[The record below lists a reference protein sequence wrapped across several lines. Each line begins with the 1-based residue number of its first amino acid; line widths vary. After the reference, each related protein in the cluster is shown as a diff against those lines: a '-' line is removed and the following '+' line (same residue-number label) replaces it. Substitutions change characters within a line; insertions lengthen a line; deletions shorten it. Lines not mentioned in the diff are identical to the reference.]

1 MRQLWIVGAN
11 FNRLLT
17 RWRARVAPGLTARAS
32 VDKIGAPCRETG
44 AVTTPATP
52 HCRGPLLPGLA
63 GALALVFSGVAHA
76 QFENAPSPSE
86 PENEFDQA
94 VANPIREHEAPRTLQ
109 GAKRAAERD
118 PTAAAGVP
126 AGVLQ
131 AGNLSAWPQ
140 LFAAPGLTIRG
151 SLTGTLGLFSMG
163 ENAFSLPPSQ
173 VTRGYVKNPNWA
185 EFFVEPGLTAQ
196 YQLTPAVQFYGGA
209 AYMET
214 ATRGTDYAGNANT
227 WHGDMEQLYAG
238 VRWTDAASGLAV
250 DASYGQQDFA
260 VGRNLLISAGAD
272 NGPQRGADYMGPRS
286 AWANAALL
294 KATWRDFTA
303 TGFWLKP
310 NETTSGHTGTRL
322 EGINVEWLSTGPLRL
337 AGMYVYVPQSDIV
350 TRDGLNVYNVRVRWH
365 PFPAAPNAWLQGEA
379 VWERKANVDADG
391 WYVALNCNALD
402 TPWKPLVTARYASF
416 SGDKPGSAAWE
427 GFDPLYFGGSDP
439 DWYQGKIGSVQFNNT
454 NLDTIA
460 VSLTLTPTEKSILQ
474 FVYLNFASGQVNS
487 PLAIPAAGQPVPVGG
502 GVPAKALA
510 NEFDAIYTYTFSK
523 QANANAFVGYAAPGA
538 GYRQLYASQG
548 GSAQAWWVVG
558 AQLNFSY

>member
-1 MRQLWIVGAN
+1 M
-11 FNRLLT
+11 T
-17 RWRARVAPGLTARAS
+17 TS
-32 VDKIGAPCRETG
+32 
-44 AVTTPATP
+44 TTP
-52 HCRGPLLPGLA
+52 HRRGPLLPGLA
-63 GALALVFSGVAHA
+63 GALALVVTGVAHA

-109 GAKRAAERD
+109 GAKRAADRD
-118 PTAAAGVP
+118 PAAAAGVP

-140 LFAAPGLTIRG
+140 LFAAPGLTIKG

-173 VTRGYVKNPNWA
+173 VTRGYVKDPNWA

-214 ATRGTDYAGNANT
+214 ATRGTDYAGNTNT

-238 VRWTDAASGLAV
+238 VRWTDAASGFKLDV
-250 DASYGQQDFA
+250 SYGQRDFA
-260 VGRNLLISAGAD
+260 TGRDLLISAGAD

-294 KATWRDFTA
+294 KATWRDVTA
-303 TGFWLKP
+303 QGFWLKP
-310 NETTSGHTGTRL
+310 TETTSGATGTRL
-322 EGINVEWLSTGPLRL
+322 EGFDVEWTSAGPLRL
-337 AGMYVYVPQSDIV
+337 AGMYVYVPQSDIA
-350 TRDGLNVYNVRVRWH
+350 TRDGLNVYNLRARWH
-365 PFPAAPNAWLQGEA
+365 PLHNVPNAWLQGEA
-379 VWERKANVDADG
+379 VWERKRNVDAEG
-391 WYVALNCNALD
+391 WYLSFNYNALD
-402 TPWKPLVTARYASF
+402 APWKPLVTARYASF
-416 SGDKPGSAAWE
+416 SGDKPGTATWE

-439 DWYQGKIGSVQFNNT
+439 DWYQGKVGSVQFNNT

-460 VSLTLTPTEKSILQ
+460 VSLTLTPNEKNILQ
-474 FVYLNFASGQVNS
+474 FVYLNFAAGQVNS
-487 PLAIPAAGQPVPVGG
+487 PLAIPSAGQPVPVGG
-502 GVPAKALA
+502 GVPAKTLA
-510 NEFDAIYTYTFSK
+510 NEIDAIYTYTFSK
-523 QANANAFVGYAAPGA
+523 QVNVNAFVGYAAPGA
-538 GYRQLYASQG
+538 GYRQLYASEG